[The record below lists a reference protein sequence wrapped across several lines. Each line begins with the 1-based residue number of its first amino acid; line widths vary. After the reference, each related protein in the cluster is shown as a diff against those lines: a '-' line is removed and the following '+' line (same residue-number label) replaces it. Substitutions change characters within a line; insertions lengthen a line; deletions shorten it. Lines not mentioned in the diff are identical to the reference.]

1 MSIQAT
7 NWVWNNSSHK
17 GGPLLVLLAI
27 ADHAHDDGGGAYPS
41 IDTLAFKSRLSTRQ
55 VKRVLH
61 ELVESGE
68 LVIEPNAG
76 PRGANLYTVT
86 FERGEEKEEAGGDK
100 MSPLAGPASDDD
112 AGGDKMSPLT
122 GPAGGEEA
130 EGDIPGKVGPE
141 FDPEK
146 GNIQS
151 CDSDFSTALI
161 LQLQKCGEEFLAAS
175 VMAAPGRCLAPP
187 SPPGP
192 PQH

>member
-7 NWVWNNSSHK
+7 SWVWNNSSHK

-27 ADHAHDDGGGAYPS
+27 ADHAHDDGSGAHPS

-55 VKRVLH
+55 VKRVLN

-86 FERGEEKEEAGGDK
+86 FERGEEKEEAGGDIL
-100 MSPLAGPASDDD
+100 SPLAGPASDD
-112 AGGDKMSPLT
+112 
-122 GPAGGEEA
+122 ER
-130 EGDIPGKVGPE
+130 GDISGKVGPE

-151 CDSDFSTALI
+151 CGSDFSTALTPSDV
-161 LQLQKCGEEFLAAS
+161 AS
-175 VMAAPGRCLAPP
+175 VGAVKYSASGDILGQTDKECHGDIFDG
-187 SPPGP
+187 SW
-192 PQH
+192 